1 MTSPETVKPLHLVLE
16 SSRILAA
23 ALIVAHAGA
32 FAIVCT
38 LAVPVVVRAVLTVA
52 VLILG
57 ARVWREHLLHAGG
70 AIREL
75 KVRTDATMEVRMG
88 EEWREATLHTAD
100 VVQPW
105 FTVLVLRVAGG
116 AHSVLLLPDN
126 VAAEDFRRLRVY
138 LNLGA
143 LSPGTSD

>member
-1 MTSPETVKPLHLVLE
+1 MTTPAAIKPLHLVLGG
-16 SSRILAA
+16 SRILAA
-23 ALIVAHAGA
+23 MLIVAHAGA
-32 FAIVCT
+32 FIIVCT
-38 LAVPVVVRAVLTVA
+38 LVIPAPVRAVLAAA

-57 ARVWREHLLHAGG
+57 VRVWREHLLHAGG

-75 KVRTDATMEVRMG
+75 KVRTDATMEVRIG
-88 EEWREATLHTAD
+88 EEWQEATLQTAD

-105 FTVLVLRVAGG
+105 FTVLVFRVGRG
-116 AHSVLLLPDN
+116 TRSVMLLPDN

-143 LSPGTSD
+143 LLPGASD

>member
-1 MTSPETVKPLHLVLE
+1 MTTAAVIKPLHLVLGG
-16 SSRILAA
+16 SRILAA

-32 FAIVCT
+32 FIIICT
-38 LAVPVVVRAVLTVA
+38 LAIPVPARVVLAAA

-57 ARVWREHLLHAGG
+57 ARVWREHFQHVGG

-75 KVRTDATMEVRMG
+75 KVRTDATMEVKIG
-88 EEWREATLHTAD
+88 EEWREATLQTAD

-105 FTVLVLRVAGG
+105 FTVLVLRLAGG
-116 AHSVLLLPDN
+116 GARSVMLLPDN
-126 VAAEDFRRLRVY
+126 TAVEDFRRLRVY

-143 LSPGTSD
+143 LSPGAS